1 MIAVALA
8 CAAQDQPVTL
18 HLLPVPAKV
27 VTDEGRLS
35 IDESF
40 SVAVTGVSDPRIT
53 SAVKRLIP
61 RLTKQTGIPLVPA
74 LPASPAQA
82 TLLIRCDHAG
92 APVQKL
98 GENESYKL
106 ELTETQARLTAPNPL
121 GILRGLETF
130 VQLIEPSSGGFSA
143 PVVTIDDQPRFPWRG
158 LHLDVSRHW
167 MPTEV
172 VLRNLDGMAAVKL
185 NVFHWHLSDDQG
197 FRIESKL
204 YPKLQERGADGHY
217 YTQDQVRQVIA
228 YARDRGIRVVPEFD
242 VPAHA
247 IAWLVG
253 YPELAPA
260 PGPYEIGRHWGIF
273 EPAMDPSKE
282 TVYTFLD
289 GFIGE
294 MSKLFPDEYFHIGG
308 DEVNGKQWNESPR
321 IQAFKKA
328 QGFAD
333 NHALQAYFNRRLQAI
348 VKKHGKHMEGW
359 DEVLDPDLSKDI
371 VIQSWRGQKSLA
383 EAARLGYSGLLSA
396 PYYLDHM
403 KTAADMYLSDP
414 LENESAD
421 LTPEEQKRILGG
433 EIATWSEFL
442 TPENIDSRIWP
453 RAAAIAERFW
463 SPQTVKDVP
472 SMYERSAILSR
483 ELEDLGLLHQANY
496 RTMLE
501 RIAGPHA
508 LEPLSTLASVVSPV
522 KLGTRARA
530 RQYTQQTPLNRLC
543 DAAQPESTTARQFQ
557 RTVEAMLAGEGGR
570 DSIRLQL
577 LLWRENESKL
587 RPEFDGNLLMHELA
601 PVSANVSALASTGL
615 AALDAIDAHK
625 RPTDAWIGDQRA
637 LLENSRKPQAELII
651 QIVPAIQ
658 KLVDAAAAL

>member
-1 MIAVALA
+1 
-8 CAAQDQPVTL
+8 
-18 HLLPVPAKV
+18 
-27 VTDEGRLS
+27 
-35 IDESF
+35 
-40 SVAVTGVSDPRIT
+40 
-53 SAVKRLIP
+53 
-61 RLTKQTGIPLVPA
+61 
-74 LPASPAQA
+74 
-82 TLLIRCDHAG
+82 
-92 APVQKL
+92 
-98 GENESYKL
+98 
-106 ELTETQARLTAPNPL
+106 
-121 GILRGLETF
+121 
-130 VQLIEPSSGGFSA
+130 
-143 PVVTIDDQPRFPWRG
+143 
-158 LHLDVSRHW
+158 
-167 MPTEV
+167 
-172 VLRNLDGMAAVKL
+172 
-185 NVFHWHLSDDQG
+185 
-197 FRIESKL
+197 
-204 YPKLQERGADGHY
+204 
-217 YTQDQVRQVIA
+217 
-228 YARDRGIRVVPEFD
+228 
-242 VPAHA
+242 
-247 IAWLVG
+247 
-253 YPELAPA
+253 
-260 PGPYEIGRHWGIF
+260 
-273 EPAMDPSKE
+273 
-282 TVYTFLD
+282 
-289 GFIGE
+289 
-294 MSKLFPDEYFHIGG
+294 
-308 DEVNGKQWNESPR
+308 
-321 IQAFKKA
+321 
-328 QGFAD
+328 
-333 NHALQAYFNRRLQAI
+333 
-348 VKKHGKHMEGW
+348 
-359 DEVLDPDLSKDI
+359 
-371 VIQSWRGQKSLA
+371 
-383 EAARLGYSGLLSA
+383 
-396 PYYLDHM
+396 
-403 KTAADMYLSDP
+403 MYLSDP